1 MGRVRALAIKALRY
15 AGLAAIFV
23 AGLEVMA
30 RLDDALAEDAP
41 FFGPYDAQAM
51 LLDRDSLG
59 IKGKAHGRFEKWV
72 LNSKGFRGPDPA
84 VPKPPGNIRI
94 VTLGASETFGLYE
107 SDRKHWPAQ
116 LRRHIKARYPGRRI
130 ELINT
135 GIVGLTMSSLERYY
149 RHRVEELE
157 PDLVILYPHF
167 IDYIAGDGPG
177 GRKRRETPVRV
188 AGQAVPKAEKEED
201 GFEFGPPRF
210 PGKLKLAVKTKAPRP
225 ILEWAARRKLERA
238 LAAIDTASQI
248 DAYDTLEFAR
258 FDSLANSFA
267 AYLRDRGV
275 DLVVSDYACSF
286 VKGSRE
292 ETLEG
297 LENLWRVYPWMS
309 RKALVDGLAVYN
321 RRLMEIADRNGALK
335 VSQASLLEGYREN
348 WVADGL
354 HFTDQGA
361 TLATRNFIPVVNA
374 WLDRELAARQEPLLR
389 RGPVVQGEAENRP
402 VP

>member
-1 MGRVRALAIKALRY
+1 MGRVRALAKKALKT

-30 RLDDALAEDAP
+30 RLDDALAKDAP
-41 FFGPYDAQAM
+41 LFGPYDAQAM

-72 LNSKGFRGPDPA
+72 LNSKGFRGPEPA
-84 VPKPPGNIRI
+84 VPKPSGNIRI

-107 SDRKHWPAQ
+107 GDRKHWPAQ
-116 LRRHIKARYPGRRI
+116 LRRHIQARYPGRRI

-135 GIVGLTMSSLERYY
+135 GIVGLTMSSLESYY

-177 GRKRRETPVRV
+177 RRQRRASQVQA
-188 AGQAVPKAEKEED
+188 AGQAGPKAEEEED
-201 GFEFGPPRF
+201 GFEIGPPRF

-225 ILEWAARRKLERA
+225 ILEWAARRKLERS
-238 LAAIDTASQI
+238 LAALDTASQI
-248 DAYDTLEFAR
+248 DAYDTAEFAR

-267 AYLRDRGV
+267 AYLKGRGV

-286 VKGSRE
+286 VKGPRQ

-309 RKALVDGLAVYN
+309 ERALVEGLAVYN

-354 HFTDQGA
+354 HFTDRGA
-361 TLATRNFIPVVNA
+361 ALATRNFIPVVDG
-374 WLDRELAARQEPLLR
+374 WLDRELAARQDLLMKR
-389 RGPVVQGEAENRP
+389 DPVVQGRAENQP

>member
-1 MGRVRALAIKALRY
+1 VRALAKKALRY

-23 AGLEVMA
+23 AGLEAMA
-30 RLDDALAEDAP
+30 RLDDMLSEDAP

-72 LNSKGFRGPDPA
+72 LNSKGFRGPEPA
-84 VPKPPGNIRI
+84 LPKPPGNIRI

-130 ELINT
+130 ELVNA
-135 GIVGLTMSSLERYY
+135 GIVGLTMGSLENYY

-167 IDYIAGDGPG
+167 IDFIAGDGPG
-177 GRKRRETPVRV
+177 GRKRRESQVQV
-188 AGQAVPKAEKEED
+188 AGQGGPKADEGED
-201 GFEFGPPRF
+201 GFEIGPPRF

-238 LAAIDTASQI
+238 LAALDTASQV
-248 DAYDTLEFAR
+248 DAYDSLDFAR

-267 AYLRDRGV
+267 AYLRGRGV
-275 DLVVSDYACSF
+275 DLAISDYACSF
-286 VKGSRE
+286 VKGPRE

-309 RKALVDGLAVYN
+309 ERALVEGLAVYN
-321 RRLMEIADRNGALK
+321 RRLMDIADRHGALK
-335 VSQASLLEGYREN
+335 VSQASLLDGYREN

-361 TLATRNFIPVVNA
+361 TMATRNFIPVVDG
-374 WLDRELAARQEPLLR
+374 WIDRELAARGDSLLKR
-389 RGPVVQGEAENRP
+389 NPVVQGRTEDIP